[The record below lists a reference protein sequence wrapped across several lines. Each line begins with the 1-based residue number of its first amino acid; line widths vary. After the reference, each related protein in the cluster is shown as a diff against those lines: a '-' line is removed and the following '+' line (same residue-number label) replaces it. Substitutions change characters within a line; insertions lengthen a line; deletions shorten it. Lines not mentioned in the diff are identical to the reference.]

1 MLVLDTSLPGLKIL
15 QPKIHRDE
23 RGWFTEAFN
32 AQTFAA
38 AGLPATFAQ
47 DNQSFSVRGVLRGLH
62 YQLVKPQGKLVRCLS
77 GHVWDVAVDL
87 RRDSA
92 GFGKWE
98 GFHLRPMNDEGA
110 MQMLWIPEGFAHGFL
125 VLSETAELHYKT
137 TELYYPAGDRSIR
150 WDDADL
156 AIDWPLVELGAVEAS
171 VSAKD
176 AAASSFRSAELETE
190 E

>member
-1 MLVLDTSLPGLKIL
+1 
-15 QPKIHRDE
+15 
-23 RGWFTEAFN
+23 
-32 AQTFAA
+32 
-38 AGLPATFAQ
+38 
-47 DNQSFSVRGVLRGLH
+47 
-62 YQLVKPQGKLVRCLS
+62 
-77 GHVWDVAVDL
+77 
-87 RRDSA
+87 
-92 GFGKWE
+92 
-98 GFHLRPMNDEGA
+98 